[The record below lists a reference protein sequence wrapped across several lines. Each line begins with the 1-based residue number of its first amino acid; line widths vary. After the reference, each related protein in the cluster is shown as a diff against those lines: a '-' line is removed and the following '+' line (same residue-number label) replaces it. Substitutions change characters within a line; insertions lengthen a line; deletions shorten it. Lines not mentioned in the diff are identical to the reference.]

1 MNADL
6 YALSAEQI
14 SSYLDFSG
22 WKLVNKNDRCYVF
35 EGYKDADGNPFEIV
49 LPVNEDAPDYPVYV
63 EHTVR
68 IMSALTD
75 KSPEVVTNELILF
88 DHDLLMIDA
97 DSRSVDN
104 AAMQMPPIK
113 RLIGHSA
120 NMERS
125 LKPYFNQYY
134 LEARKML
141 KHFEIHETN
150 NGSVGYRVE
159 SKVGEIEPYQRK
171 LFKDPTELG
180 DKLPLE
186 RRVMERIAT
195 GLLTVDMAA
204 RERDAQLLIEGYA
217 DGFNAN
223 MCNAILEISRHSPR
237 PIEYSVNWS
246 RKLPVS
252 QGLRDVNNI
261 LIEPLHIEYLKRAC
275 DKLKKRKPEFQRIE
289 GRVIGLSSLDDP
301 QSDDA
306 DNNERSIVV
315 LRTDR
320 NGSGRKLWINLG
332 KEDYI
337 TAHKAHIDWETISVN
352 GLAIKR
358 RSGWQLAEPH
368 NFKIKVRR

>member
-1 MNADL
+1 MNAAL
-6 YALSAEQI
+6 YALPTDHI
-14 SSYLDFSG
+14 KSYLLRSG
-22 WKLVNKNDRCYVF
+22 WQIVNRNERCYVF
-35 EGYKDADGNPFEIV
+35 EGYEDLDDNPFEIV
-49 LPVNEDAPDYPVYV
+49 LPINESAPDYPIYV

-68 IMSALTD
+68 ILSALAD
-75 KSPEVVTNELILF
+75 KSPKTIASEILLF
-88 DHDLLMIDA
+88 DRDLLMIVADA
-97 DSRSVDN
+97 RSVDYVG
-104 AAMQMPPIK
+104 MQGPPIR

-141 KHFEIHETN
+141 KHFEIHEAN

-195 GLLTVDMAA
+195 GLFAVDLAA
-204 RERDAQLLIEGYA
+204 RERDARPLIDSYA

-223 MCNAILEISRHSPR
+223 MCNAIVEISKHSPR
-237 PIEYSVNWS
+237 PIQYSVNWS
-246 RKLPVS
+246 RKLPISPGV
-252 QGLRDVNNI
+252 RDVRSI
-261 LIEPLHIEYLKRAC
+261 QIEPPHIEYLKRAR
-275 DKLKKRKPEFQRIE
+275 DKLKKRKPEFQKIE

-301 QSDDA
+301 RSDDA
-306 DNNERSIVV
+306 DKNERSIVV

-320 NGSGRKLWINLG
+320 GGSGRKLWINLG

-337 TAHKAHIDWETISVN
+337 TAHRAHIEWKTISVD
-352 GLAIKR
+352 GLAMKR
-358 RSGWQLAEPH
+358 RSGWQLADPH
-368 NFKIKVRR
+368 DFKILR

>member
-1 MNADL
+1 MNTAL
-6 YALSAEQI
+6 YTPSVEHL
-14 SSYLDFSG
+14 SSYLKYCG
-22 WKLVNKNDRCYVF
+22 WKLVNKNDRCFVF
-35 EGYKDADGNPFEIV
+35 EGYQDVDDNPFEIV
-49 LPVNEDAPDYPVYV
+49 LPINESAPDYPIYV

-68 IMSALTD
+68 ILSALAD
-75 KSPEVVTNELILF
+75 KSPKTIASEILLF
-88 DHDLLMIDA
+88 DRDLLNIASDA
-97 DSRSVDN
+97 RSVGH

-125 LKPYFNQYY
+125 LKPFFNQYY
-134 LEARKML
+134 LEARNML
-141 KHFEIHETN
+141 KHFELHQTN

-159 SKVGEIEPYQRK
+159 SRVGEIEPYQK
-171 LFKDPTELG
+171 LFFRDPEDPG
-180 DKLPLE
+180 DKFPLQ

-195 GLLTVDMAA
+195 GLMDLEKSV
-204 RERDAQLLIEGYA
+204 ENRDPQALIEGYA

-223 MCNAILEISRHSPR
+223 MCNAILEISKHSPR
-237 PIEYSVNWS
+237 PIQYSVNWS

-301 QSDDA
+301 QSDDV

-368 NFKIKVRR
+368 NFKIKMQR

>member
-1 MNADL
+1 MTAPKYELPVDNIASYLQTAGWTLVSDNKIL
-6 YALSAEQI
+6 YA
-14 SSYLDFSG
+14 
-22 WKLVNKNDRCYVF
+22 F
-35 EGYKDADGNPFEIV
+35 EGFQDEDGAPLELI
-49 LPVNEDAPDYPVYV
+49 LPKNESAPDYSNYV
-63 EHTVR
+63 RNSIGLHSV
-68 IMSALTD
+68 LTE
-75 KSPEVVTNELILF
+75 KAPETIASEILLF
-88 DHDLLMIDA
+88 DRDLLVIKV

-141 KHFEIHETN
+141 KHFEIHQTC
-150 NGSVGYRVE
+150 NGNVSYHVE
-159 SKVGEIEPYQRK
+159 SQVGEIEPYQTL
-171 LFKDPTELG
+171 LFDDKEDPG
-180 DKLPLE
+180 QRMPLQ

-195 GLLTVDMAA
+195 GLIDLQNATTNRNPQA
-204 RERDAQLLIEGYA
+204 LISGYA

-223 MCNAILEISRHSPR
+223 MCNAILEISKHSPR
-237 PIEYSVNWS
+237 PVQYSVDWS
-246 RKLPVS
+246 RKVPVS
-252 QGLRDVNNI
+252 PGVTEFKSI
-261 LIEPLHIEYLKRAC
+261 LIERPHIEFLKKAC
-275 DKLKKRKPEFQRIE
+275 DKLKERKPDYQRIE
-289 GRVIGLSSLDDP
+289 GRVIGLSSSVDP
-301 QSDDA
+301 QSDDV

-337 TAHKAHIDWETISVN
+337 AAHKAHIDWKTISVG

-358 RSGWQLAEPH
+358 RSGWQLADPH
-368 NFKIKVRR
+368 EFRILR